1 MVSIR
6 FRPDLMFEITL
17 TDTGTKRGEASR
29 ASVGE
34 ADVGYTDVP
43 QVLSR
48 QLLFVGNEFSQNM
61 GQKGDSGALVQRS
74 CELEGEGPAVGLLH
88 GGFYTLRG
96 GRAAMACDIAAS
108 LHCIKDL
115 YGERCRRVDLTIKRS
130 RPEETSTAAGVD
142 E

>member
-1 MVSIR
+1 
-6 FRPDLMFEITL
+6 MFEITL
-17 TDTGTKRGEASR
+17 TDAGTKRAEAS
-29 ASVGE
+29 AGE
-34 ADVGYTDVP
+34 TDVP
-43 QVLSR
+43 EVLSR
-48 QLLFVGNEFSQNM
+48 QLLFVANEFSQNM
-61 GQKGDSGALVQRS
+61 GEKGDSGALVQRS
-74 CELEGEGPAVGLLH
+74 SELEGEGPAVGLLH